1 MKNLHGEDIMSYFW
15 TVQSKEVVD
24 IINSKGEYYP
34 DFAYHNARDYRIV
47 LKSFNNINK
56 TNYKGLV
63 FGFAKR
69 GEEGCFGNV
78 RELYE
83 YLLQNPDVTLAFP
96 FWNEEYVILQLKVE
110 ENFNQ
115 IPIDFNDFNQITFP
129 ICGKEALRNI
139 IASIEQGV
147 YNDKCML
154 PSFTQ
159 VHFPYIKKENVIN
172 IYGNFDKKHS
182 DDTGEVN
189 IFPICHTK
197 K

>member
-1 MKNLHGEDIMSYFW
+1 MSYFW

-34 DFAYHNARDYRIV
+34 DFARRSKKEYRMV
-47 LKSFNNINK
+47 LNSFNNINK

-69 GEEGCFGNV
+69 GGEGCFENIS
-78 RELYE
+78 ELYD
-83 YLLQNPDVTLAFP
+83 YLLQNPMVTFAFD
-96 FWNEEYVILQLKVE
+96 FWDKEHVILQLKVE

-115 IPIDFNDFNQITFP
+115 IPIDFNDFNQITYP
-129 ICGKEALRNI
+129 QYGEEAHRNI
-139 IASIEQGV
+139 FTSIEEGF
-147 YNDKCML
+147 YNYKCML

-159 VHFPYIKKENVIN
+159 VHFPYIKMENIMN

-182 DDTGEVN
+182 YDTSKLQV
-189 IFPICHTK
+189 FPVYNAK
-197 K
+197 R